1 MDWSELLS
9 VLNRVLN
16 TVLFTLSGRPVT
28 LVSLL
33 VFGFILIVT
42 VWVARLMDRAATRA
56 LRHRGVRDTG
66 VVANIGRLVYYFAIA
81 IGFALAAQNL
91 GFDLNALFAAGAVF
105 AVALGFAMQG
115 LVQNFV
121 SGVILLAERTIKEG
135 DVLEVEGEVVRV
147 TRLGLRVTVAR
158 SRDEEDLIIPNTV
171 LAQSTIRNYTLKD
184 HEYRIKAGVSVGY
197 NADVNQVMSV
207 LRETAKSFAG
217 PSAAREPQVLL
228 ASMGNGSVDFEVQVW
243 TDDPW
248 TARRTLSELNQAIW
262 WSLQRASLVM
272 TSPAF
277 EVHLDPEINQAA
289 QVLGRVS

>member
-1 MDWSELLS
+1 MELSE
-9 VLNRVLN
+9 VLALVNRVLN
-16 TVLFTLSGRPVT
+16 TTLFTLSGTPVT
-28 LVSLL
+28 LVNLL
-33 VFGFILIVT
+33 VFGFILLLTI
-42 VWVARLMDRAATRA
+42 WIARLMNRAATRA
-56 LRHRGVRDTG
+56 LHLRGVRDTG

-81 IGFALAAQNL
+81 VGFALAAQNL
-91 GFDLNALFAAGAVF
+91 GFDLDALFAAGAVF

-135 DVLEVEGEVVRV
+135 DVLEVEGQVVRV
-147 TRLGLRVTVAR
+147 TRMGLRVTVAR

-184 HEYRIKAGVSVGY
+184 HDYRLKANVSVGY
-197 NADVNQVMSV
+197 DQNVKKVMNV
-207 LRETAKSFAG
+207 LRETAVSFPG
-217 PSAAREPQVLL
+217 RSSVRDPQVLI
-228 ASMGNGSVDFEVQVW
+228 AGFGAGTVEFEVQVW

-262 WSLQRASLVM
+262 WSLADAKLVM

-277 EVHLDPEINQAA
+277 DIHFDPEVNQSL
-289 QVLGRVS
+289 QTMGRSR